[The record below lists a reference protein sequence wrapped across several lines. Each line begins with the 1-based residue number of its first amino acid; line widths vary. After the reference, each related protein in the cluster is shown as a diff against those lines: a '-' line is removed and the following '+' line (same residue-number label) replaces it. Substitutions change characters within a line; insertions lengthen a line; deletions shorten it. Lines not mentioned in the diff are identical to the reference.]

1 MKPQM
6 TVVKSPRL
14 DAEEAAAKT
23 RSEAPLSMLELMALV
38 GTKGTVHEREQIII
52 ENLKR
57 QGLYKGIKE
66 RTMK

>member
-14 DAEEAAAKT
+14 DAEEADAKAA
-23 RSEAPLSMLELMALV
+23 SGSPLSMLELMALLE
-38 GTKGTVHEREQIII
+38 TKGTVHEREQVII

-57 QGLYKGIKE
+57 KGLYKGIKE
-66 RTMK
+66 RVMK